1 MEIWNSSIYGLCQN
15 LGEPMKKKLLLFG
28 GLGMFLFPLLLVVIV
43 MGAIAGTG
51 GGGTNTN
58 SQTGLQTTLTAQEVA
73 QKANISEERA
83 VDVIKILNYELSQ
96 EQFTIAGA
104 SGSLAVAERESG
116 FDPEAVNTS
125 GGVAGYFQWS
135 GWSSTIN
142 GNRWAQAKQRKLDSD
157 VELDLL
163 STELNGAYSKVKTE
177 MQKAN
182 DPEQAALYWSEHY
195 EGVALSDGQTKTS
208 ELKKNAKK
216 WHDIFKDSL
225 KGETKAQ
232 TRDGGGVTSADIP
245 AGYSL
250 TKKIESSAYTSATYP
265 WGQCT
270 WFVYNRGKE
279 LGVTFDP
286 YMGNGGDWKNKAG
299 YQTTNTPTEHSALSF
314 SPGQAGADPT
324 YGHVAFVEQVKSDG
338 SILISEA
345 NVKGLGTISY
355 RTFDKATAS
364 QFTYVIG
371 H

>member
-1 MEIWNSSIYGLCQN
+1 MEIWDSLIVGLCQN
-15 LGEPMKKKLLLFG
+15 LGEAMKKKLLLFS
-28 GLGMFLFPLLLVVIV
+28 GLSMFLFPLLLVVIV

-51 GGGTNTN
+51 GGGTNN
-58 SQTGLQTTLTAQEVA
+58 QTGLQTTLTAQEVA
-73 QKANISEERA
+73 QKANISEARA
-83 VDVIKILNYELSQ
+83 SDVIKILNYELSQ

-116 FDPEAVNTS
+116 FAPEAVNTS

-157 VELDLL
+157 VELGLL
-163 STELNGAYSKVKTE
+163 SAELNGAYSKVKTE
-177 MQKAN
+177 MQKAT

-225 KGETKAQ
+225 KGETITQ

-245 AGYSL
+245 AGYSV

-265 WGQCT
+265 WGQ
-270 WFVYNRGKE
+270 
-279 LGVTFDP
+279 
-286 YMGNGGDWKNKAG
+286 
-299 YQTTNTPTEHSALSF
+299 
-314 SPGQAGADPT
+314 
-324 YGHVAFVEQVKSDG
+324 
-338 SILISEA
+338 
-345 NVKGLGTISY
+345 
-355 RTFDKATAS
+355 
-364 QFTYVIG
+364 
-371 H
+371 

>member
-1 MEIWNSSIYGLCQN
+1 MEIWDSLIVGLCQN
-15 LGEPMKKKLLLFG
+15 LGEAMKKKLLLFS
-28 GLGMFLFPLLLVVIV
+28 GLSMFLFPLLLVVIV

-51 GGGTNTN
+51 GGGTNN
-58 SQTGLQTTLTAQEVA
+58 QTGLQTTLTAKEVA
-73 QKANISEERA
+73 QKANISEVRA
-83 VDVIKILNYELSQ
+83 SDVIKILNYELSQ

-157 VELDLL
+157 VELGLL
-163 STELNGAYSKVKTE
+163 SAELNGAYSKVKTE
-177 MQKAN
+177 MQKAT

-195 EGVALSDGQTKTS
+195 EGVALSDGQTKAS

-225 KGETKAQ
+225 KGETITQ

-314 SPGQAGADPT
+314 SPGQANADPT

-338 SILISEA
+338 SILISEC
-345 NVKGLGTISY
+345 NVKGLGVISY
-355 RTFDKATAS
+355 RTFDAQTAK
-364 QFTYVIG
+364 QFTYIIG